1 MVAEAG
7 GLAAVVVAEVV
18 VEWLGRWVEL
28 RVPLPRLDPPVAGV
42 GWRAPRLLKRPGPR
56 CRIVRRTCS
65 VLTIPCLRARRVGC
79 LVPRCQVAE
88 GDRIVPTVAT
98 STDRKTVPR
107 PFPAR
112 SAAVEAV
119 DKIGR
124 ISRIA
129 QPPFLDKGAAA
140 IVPVEELA
148 EVIARRPCL
157 AKPAAEIVP
166 GADSLEAIA
175 RPRCPAKPVAVIVL
189 GEVSPVAIVR
199 RRCLAKS
206 VAVIVPAAG
215 WRVVI
220 VRRRCLVRL
229 VAAIVPAAE
238 TSAIGPEMATAMS
251 AIARGVG
258 LPATG
263 MAAIDRGASAASI
276 GQPLFRD
283 RSEMETAP
291 ETAIG
296 TARGIAPAAVTGTA
310 TIALV
315 VAIGMATIAPAA
327 VIGTA
332 SEIGQGAGSP
342 ILDPLGA
349 RITTAVRDWA
359 TAA

>member
-148 EVIARRPCL
+148 AVIARRPCL

-206 VAVIVPAAG
+206 VAVIVPAA
-215 WRVVI
+215 
-220 VRRRCLVRL
+220 
-229 VAAIVPAAE
+229 
-238 TSAIGPEMATAMS
+238 
-251 AIARGVG
+251 
-258 LPATG
+258 
-263 MAAIDRGASAASI
+263 
-276 GQPLFRD
+276 
-283 RSEMETAP
+283 
-291 ETAIG
+291 
-296 TARGIAPAAVTGTA
+296 VTGTA

>member
-1 MVAEAG
+1 MAEAG

-148 EVIARRPCL
+148 AVIARRPCL

-199 RRCLAKS
+199 RRCLATS
-206 VAVIVPAAG
+206 VAV
-215 WRVVI
+215 
-220 VRRRCLVRL
+220 
-229 VAAIVPAAE
+229 IVPAAE

>member
-1 MVAEAG
+1 MAEAG

-148 EVIARRPCL
+148 AVIARRPCL

-189 GEVSPVAIVR
+189 GEVSPVA
-199 RRCLAKS
+199 
-206 VAVIVPAAG
+206 
-215 WRVVI
+215 I